1 MAVAVFSQSIPMN
14 RVNSDE
20 KQSKLTRGYH
30 LLKLPVATQ
39 RLKTSRGLKIYFSC
53 TCMLKRKKAMHTA
66 I

>member
-20 KQSKLTRGYH
+20 KQSRLTRGYH